1 MLREGDPK
9 VDCVVLSRS
18 PDDDVADSGPAR
30 RVALF
35 KREPCVV
42 AVNGVS
48 VVGKKYPEVKT
59 LIEQATRPL
68 VLRCQIG
75 TVPAVPCHIPVV
87 TPSLHLRT
95 RSHELAV
102 AQTRSESVQQ
112 ASDGA
117 GDETVSRIASTEG
130 HSLSLTFPDTDPLV
144 SPAIVSPSDEQ
155 GSLHRYYR
163 CLTPAVT
170 PGVTP
175 GVTPTVSATPTEGHK
190 KQASPE
196 ELELKSADFV
206 ESVRIQFMLELCSL
220 IGQYKRH
227 FRNRA
232 CLGSDG

>member
-1 MLREGDPK
+1 M
-9 VDCVVLSRS
+9 
-18 PDDDVADSGPAR
+18 
-30 RVALF
+30 
-35 KREPCVV
+35 
-42 AVNGVS
+42 
-48 VVGKKYPEVKT
+48 
-59 LIEQATRPL
+59 
-68 VLRCQIG
+68 
-75 TVPAVPCHIPVV
+75 
-87 TPSLHLRT
+87 
-95 RSHELAV
+95 

>member
-18 PDDDVADSGPAR
+18 PDDDVADAGPAR

-42 AVNGVS
+42 AVSVS

-59 LIEQATRPL
+59 LIEQAT
-68 VLRCQIG
+68 
-75 TVPAVPCHIPVV
+75 PAAR
-87 TPSLHLRT
+87 PSLPDRHRPRGSLPHPRCNAPPSISAHA
-95 RSHELAV
+95 SHELAV

-190 KQASPE
+190 KRRVP
-196 ELELKSADFV
+196 KSW
-206 ESVRIQFMLELCSL
+206 S
-220 IGQYKRH
+220 
-227 FRNRA
+227 
-232 CLGSDG
+232 